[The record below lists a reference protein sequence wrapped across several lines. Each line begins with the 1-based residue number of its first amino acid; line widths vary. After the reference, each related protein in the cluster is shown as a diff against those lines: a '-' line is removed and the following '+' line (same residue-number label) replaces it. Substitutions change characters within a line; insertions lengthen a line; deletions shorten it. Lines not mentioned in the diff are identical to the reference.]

1 MARHPFGPRAGR
13 RNRNRTYTILLAV
26 LVICV
31 AVAFYYG
38 PFGKNKAE
46 TIDTT
51 PQGDTNIDATAADE
65 SKTTY
70 EPEITEEPVVTKE
83 PEVEVN
89 ETAAFVPPVEVR
101 KDPESP
107 KIAPE
112 PTPGPT
118 IEPNPEAA
126 SLITEAAA
134 LLGESP
140 GKVVQARDKLNQAL
154 RIPMSPKQCSSVKDR
169 LSGLSDQWLLSRTVL
184 PDDPLCESY
193 QVRSGDLLTTIGD
206 KFKVPYEI
214 LMTINRISR
223 PESLQAGLPIKVV
236 KGPFHAKVYR
246 STFTMDLYLQN
257 TYVRSFRVGLG
268 KPGMETPTGLWRVK
282 SDGKLEK
289 PIWTNPVDG
298 KTYHP
303 EDPDYPLG
311 SRWIALEGLSGEAK
325 NRTGFA
331 IHGTKEPEQIGSAG
345 SQGCI
350 RMHNGDAIL
359 VYNMMFPGLSQVE
372 VVD

>member
-38 PFGKNKAE
+38 PFGKNKADTIDPTPTGDINTE
-46 TIDTT
+46 TIGPQETKT
-51 PQGDTNIDATAADE
+51 P
-65 SKTTY
+65 S
-70 EPEITEEPVVTKE
+70 E
-83 PEVEVN
+83 PEVIRQSQLPEEPEQN
-89 ETAAFVPPVEVR
+89 ELTTPAPPVEAPPVS
-101 KDPESP
+101 ELP

-112 PTPGPT
+112 PAPGPT

-140 GKVVQARDKLNQAL
+140 SRLVEARDKLNQAL
-154 RIPMSPKQCSSVKDR
+154 RMPMSPRQRSSVKDQ
-169 LSGLSDQWLLSRTVL
+169 LSELSNQWLLSRNVL
-184 PDDPLCESY
+184 TDDPLCESY
-193 QVRSGDLLTTIGD
+193 QVKSGDLLSTIGD
-206 KFKVPYEI
+206 KFKVPYEF
-214 LMTINRISR
+214 LETINRISDPR
-223 PESLQAGLPIKVV
+223 TIQAGIPIKVV

-246 STFTMDLYLQN
+246 STFTMDVYLQN
-257 TYVRSFRVGLG
+257 TYVKSFKVGLG

-289 PIWTNPVDG
+289 PIWTNPIDG

-303 EDPDYPLG
+303 EDPNYPLG
-311 SRWIALEGLSGEAK
+311 SRWIGLEGLSGEARD
-325 NRTGFA
+325 RTGFA

-359 VYNMMFPGLSQVE
+359 VYNMMYPGLSQVE
-372 VVD
+372 VID

>member
-13 RNRNRTYTILLAV
+13 RTRNRTYTILVAV
-26 LVICV
+26 LVIGV
-31 AVAFYYG
+31 VIAFYYG
-38 PFGKNKAE
+38 PFGKNEADI
-46 TIDTT
+46 IDIA
-51 PQGDTNIDATAADE
+51 PQGDTKVDITAPYE
-65 SKTTY
+65 S
-70 EPEITEEPVVTKE
+70 EITKEPVVTQEPVVTKE
-83 PEVEVN
+83 PGVSQTV
-89 ETAAFVPPVEVR
+89 AFVPPVVME
-101 KDPESP
+101 KKPELP

-112 PTPGPT
+112 PTPGQS
-118 IEPNPEAA
+118 IEPNPEAGA
-126 SLITEAAA
+126 LIAKAAA
-134 LLGESP
+134 LLNETP
-140 GKVVQARDKLNQAL
+140 GKIVDAREKLNQAL
-154 RIPMSPKQCSSVKDR
+154 RMPMSPQQRSSVKDQ
-169 LSGLSDQWLLSRTVL
+169 LSELSNQWLLSRNVL
-184 PDDPLCESY
+184 TDDPLCESY
-193 QVRSGDLLTTIGD
+193 QVRPGDLLTTIGD
-206 KFKVPYEI
+206 KYKVPYEI
-214 LMTINRISR
+214 LMTINRINR
-223 PESLQAGLPIKVV
+223 PESLQAGLPIKVI

-246 STFTMDLYLQN
+246 STFTMDVYLQN
-257 TYVRSFRVGLG
+257 TFVRSFKVGLG
-268 KPGMETPTGLWRVK
+268 KPGLETPTGLWRVK

-289 PIWTNPVDG
+289 PIWTDPASG

>member
-31 AVAFYYG
+31 VIAFYYG
-38 PFGKNKAE
+38 PFGKNKAD

-51 PQGDTNIDATAADE
+51 PTGDTNTNTIEPDE
-65 SKTTY
+65 SKTPQ
-70 EPEITEEPVVTKE
+70 EKEIIRE
-83 PEVEVN
+83 PEVPKESEQN
-89 ETAAFVPPVEVR
+89 ELTASAPPVKVQ
-101 KDPESP
+101 PEPVLP

-112 PTPGPT
+112 PTPGQT

-140 GKVVQARDKLNQAL
+140 GKIVEARDKLNQAL
-154 RIPMSPKQCSSVKDR
+154 RMPMSPQQRSSVKDQ
-169 LSGLSDQWLLSRTVL
+169 LSELSNQWLLSRTVL
-184 PDDPLCESY
+184 SDDPLCESY

-206 KFKVPYEI
+206 KFNVPYEI
-214 LMTINRISR
+214 LQTINRINR

-246 STFTMDLYLQN
+246 STFTMDIYLQN
-257 TYVRSFRVGLG
+257 TFVRSFKVGLG
-268 KPGMETPTGLWRVK
+268 KPGMETPIGLWRAK
-282 SDGKLEK
+282 QDGKLER

-331 IHGTKEPEQIGSAG
+331 IHGTKDPEQIGTAG

-359 VYNMMFPGLSQVE
+359 VYNMMYPGLSQVE